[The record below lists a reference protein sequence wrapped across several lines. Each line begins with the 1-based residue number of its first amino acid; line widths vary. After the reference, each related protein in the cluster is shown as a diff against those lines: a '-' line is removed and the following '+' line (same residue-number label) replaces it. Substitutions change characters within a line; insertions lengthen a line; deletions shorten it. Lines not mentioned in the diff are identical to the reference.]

1 MSPLVA
7 TLASDAYA
15 YVDEMGDRG
24 TSAKPS
30 PFFAMAA
37 VIVPDTHRDGVAA
50 AVAKIKKE
58 FGIPARVAL
67 HWSDHCKTF
76 PRRQYVAN
84 VLGEVDGVKLNY
96 VVFEKAAIPQK
107 GDDSHRRGAL
117 LQLHR
122 RHRTRAD
129 PANCSCVS
137 GRGSTGAGAVRA
149 RARIRHEKTL
159 EYLWKKRGQKSLV
172 DWSLL
177 LGDPTFV
184 DASRNSGLQA
194 ADQYAGMLRSAI
206 CPDKHGGYEEAHF
219 LRVAHQMRRHP
230 ETGRAWGYGLK
241 VMARDDAFHSLPWWT
256 GKK

>member
-1 MSPLVA
+1 
-7 TLASDAYA
+7 
-15 YVDEMGDRG
+15 
-24 TSAKPS
+24 
-30 PFFAMAA
+30 MAA
-37 VIVPDTHRDGVAA
+37 VIVPDTHREGLAA
-50 AVAKIKKE
+50 AVAKIKEE
-58 FGIPARVAL
+58 FSIPPRVAL

-84 VLGEVDGVKLNY
+84 VLAGVDGVKLNY

-107 GDDSHRRGAL
+107 ATILTDGVRFYNYTAGIALERILLTAAAFPGEDRRVQVQYG
-117 LQLHR
+117 H
-122 RHRTRAD
+122 
-129 PANCSCVS
+129 V
-137 GRGSTGAGAVRA
+137 RGFD
-149 RARIRHEKTL
+149 HEKTL

-177 LGDPTFV
+177 VGDPTFV

-241 VMARDDAFHSLPWWT
+241 VMARDDAFQSLPWWT